1 MTGYSA
7 PGDSKREYS
16 TTNRTRAEL
25 LVNGVYPEKVRDH
38 AAEVLEDVEP
48 GVERYRYA
56 AALTEFVYENVDG
69 TDGGSNKALYRPDY
83 VLDHGVESDCE
94 DQAVLLAS
102 LLEVRSFKTRL
113 LGVVGEDWGNH
124 LMVQVRFPENSVDD
138 LQEEAQ
144 DFYSVEV
151 TRIRFQS
158 DGSGGA
164 WLLCDPVYSPVVGCV
179 NEQFFQENEGGELV
193 FNEDTRYDYFSLEDS

>member
-7 PGDSKREYS
+7 PGDTEQEYS

-48 GVERYRYA
+48 GFERYRYA

-69 TDGGSNKALYRPDY
+69 TDGESNKALYRPDY

-102 LLEVRSFKTRL
+102 LLKVRSFKTRL

-124 LMVQVRFPENSVDD
+124 LMVQVRFPENSVEN
-138 LQEEAQ
+138 LQGEAE
-144 DFYSVEV
+144 DFYSVEIPG
-151 TRIRFQS
+151 IRFQS
-158 DGSGGA
+158 DSSGGA

-179 NEQFFQENEGGELV
+179 NEEFFEKKETGELV
-193 FNEDTRYDYFSLEDS
+193 FSEGTRHDFLGWEEV

>member
-7 PGDSKREYS
+7 PGGTEQEYS

-38 AAEVLEDVEP
+38 AAEVLEGVEP

-69 TDGGSNKALYRPDY
+69 TDGESNKALYRPDY

-94 DQAVLLAS
+94 DQTVLLAS
-102 LLEVRSFKTRL
+102 LLKIRSFKTRL

-124 LMVQVRFPENSVDD
+124 LMVQVRFPENSVED
-138 LQEEAQ
+138 LQGEAQ
-144 DFYSVEV
+144 DFYSTEV
-151 TRIRFQS
+151 PGIRYQS

-179 NEQFFQENEGGELV
+179 NEEFFQENEGGELV